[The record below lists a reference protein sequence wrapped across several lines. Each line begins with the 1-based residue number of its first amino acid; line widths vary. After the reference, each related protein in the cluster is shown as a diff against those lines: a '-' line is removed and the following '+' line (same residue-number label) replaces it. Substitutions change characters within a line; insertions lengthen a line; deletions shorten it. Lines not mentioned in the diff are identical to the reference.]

1 MNEKLENMTIALS
14 DAGCGQ
20 DAIEK
25 AEKLLAAGKPEDLI
39 RHLRLCR
46 CTLMDDLHKKQKQ
59 LDCLDLL
66 IRNTQKTVKENTRCP

>member
-1 MNEKLENMTIALS
+1 MKEQLEKKTIALS

-25 AEKLLAAGKPEDLI
+25 AVRLLETDRKDDLI

-46 CTLMDDLHKKQKQ
+46 CSLIEDMHKTQRRVDCMDY
-59 LDCLDLL
+59 L
-66 IRNTQKTVKENTRCP
+66 IRMAEKSFAAKQ